1 MRASTI
7 CGPRGRGHRQG
18 RASPATAGWYGHGFA
33 EHVMSGPAILAGR
46 PLWRANRAVCQ
57 HGKPARSC
65 TPSFSW
71 AWTHICAAGSAENL
85 LGREAA
91 FRRWAEP
98 DPGVRDAEALVPLGA
113 SQPPAVVGPSGSGG
127 PAAGF
132 FGGFLAG
139 YRSHLCV
146 VVSRKTVCCAC
157 FQVAPGGR
165 LEVFRNSQCQGVAPV
180 ERVPPFFRDGLRRL
194 GVVAASGAGLARCQ
208 TLATAVGGNAALLR
222 CNAKVPGGGR
232 GLPAPGSHQVSA
244 FAVALLAA
252 SRANAA

>member
-1 MRASTI
+1 MP
-7 CGPRGRGHRQG
+7 GL
-18 RASPATAGWYGHGFA
+18 AT
-33 EHVMSGPAILAGR
+33 LAGR
-46 PLWRANRAVCQ
+46 PFWRASRAVSQ
-57 HGKPARSC
+57 RGKPASKGLHAVIQLGVDSYGCNRCGRTADSAHRRSLEETMC
-65 TPSFSW
+65 MVPCVLRAGVAW
-71 AWTHICAAGSAENL
+71 AEGSQALANL
-85 LGREAA
+85 LGRVAA

-180 ERVPPFFRDGLRRL
+180 ERVPPFFRDDLRRL
-194 GVVAASGAGLARCQ
+194 GVVAASGAGLARC
-208 TLATAVGGNAALLR
+208 
-222 CNAKVPGGGR
+222 
-232 GLPAPGSHQVSA
+232 
-244 FAVALLAA
+244 
-252 SRANAA
+252 